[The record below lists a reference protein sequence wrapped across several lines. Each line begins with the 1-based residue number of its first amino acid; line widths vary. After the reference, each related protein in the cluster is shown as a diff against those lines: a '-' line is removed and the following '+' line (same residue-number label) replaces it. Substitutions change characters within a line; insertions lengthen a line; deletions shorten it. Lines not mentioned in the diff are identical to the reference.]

1 MFTWLSKP
9 AATKLQVAWAK
20 LSLSGRTCAPATCFG
35 GRELW
40 ALTHLSS
47 CAFPPLSVDAHLPE
61 LGTQAWVPQ
70 GSGNGIPVKV
80 CCMPLAKGF
89 ALQASPDHGG
99 VRWQDAVVAVGYTK
113 DWLSL
118 TLELLIYASWP
129 LSCWNVH
136 QAFWLHFQI
145 SDWASQSAGLTLIAA
160 DHLLALTPT
169 RPICCKCS
177 RPPAR
182 EGPRH
187 WM

>member
-20 LSLSGRTCAPATCFG
+20 LLPSG
-35 GRELW
+35 ELW

-47 CAFPPLSVDAHLPE
+47 CAFPPLWVHTCQSLSLK
-61 LGTQAWVPQ
+61 LGSRKK
-70 GSGNGIPVKV
+70 SGNGIPVKV

-99 VRWQDAVVAVGYTK
+99 VRWPDAVVAVGCTK

-136 QAFWLHFQI
+136 QAFRLHFQI

-160 DHLLALTPT
+160 DHLLALN
-169 RPICCKCS
+169 
-177 RPPAR
+177 
-182 EGPRH
+182 PRKTN
-187 WM
+187 ML